1 MLRSNDCIAHAVKFV
16 LVSVVSLRLFRPV
29 YYWLFYFT
37 GFTHHCENDGTLHG
51 LEDEETGSIFAPATK
66 CCTNGEGSYF
76 APKITKG
83 DLICLAA
90 IVLNESGMNRWCW

>member
-1 MLRSNDCIAHAVKFV
+1 MYMNVKQKRKQNGRRVKSAHSTDWKMKRQAV
-16 LVSVVSLRLFRPV
+16 SSLRPQ
-29 YYWLFYFT
+29 
-37 GFTHHCENDGTLHG
+37 
-51 LEDEETGSIFAPATK
+51 K

>member
-1 MLRSNDCIAHAVKFV
+1 MYMNVKQKRKQNGRRV
-16 LVSVVSLRLFRPV
+16 KPA
-29 YYWLFYFT
+29 
-37 GFTHHCENDGTLHG
+37 LHG
-51 LEDEETGSIFAPATK
+51 LEDEETGSIFAPAPK

>member
-1 MLRSNDCIAHAVKFV
+1 MEV
-16 LVSVVSLRLFRPV
+16 LDHIS
-29 YYWLFYFT
+29 
-37 GFTHHCENDGTLHG
+37 ENSERNWWQYRHLHG

-66 CCTNGEGSYF
+66 CCTNDEGGYF

>member
-1 MLRSNDCIAHAVKFV
+1 MDARLYAVCHSRFFKDKSKLRKAGHV
-16 LVSVVSLRLFRPV
+16 
-29 YYWLFYFT
+29 
-37 GFTHHCENDGTLHG
+37 HECEAEKKAEWSAGQAGTLHG
-51 LEDEETGSIFAPATK
+51 LEDEETGSIFAPAPK

>member
-1 MLRSNDCIAHAVKFV
+1 MGARLYAVCHSRF
-16 LVSVVSLRLFRPV
+16 FICP
-29 YYWLFYFT
+29 
-37 GFTHHCENDGTLHG
+37 NATLHG
-51 LEDEETGSIFAPATK
+51 LEDEETGSIFAPAPK

-83 DLICLAA
+83 DLICPAA

>member
-1 MLRSNDCIAHAVKFV
+1 MGARLYAVCHARFFIKDKSKLRKAGHV
-16 LVSVVSLRLFRPV
+16 
-29 YYWLFYFT
+29 
-37 GFTHHCENDGTLHG
+37 HECEAEKKAEWSAGQAGTFHG
-51 LEDEETGSIFAPATK
+51 LEDEETGSIFAPAPK

-83 DLICLAA
+83 DLICPAA

>member
-1 MLRSNDCIAHAVKFV
+1 MYMNVKQKRKQNGRRV
-16 LVSVVSLRLFRPV
+16 KV
-29 YYWLFYFT
+29 
-37 GFTHHCENDGTLHG
+37 GTLHG

-66 CCTNGEGSYF
+66 CCTNDEGGYF